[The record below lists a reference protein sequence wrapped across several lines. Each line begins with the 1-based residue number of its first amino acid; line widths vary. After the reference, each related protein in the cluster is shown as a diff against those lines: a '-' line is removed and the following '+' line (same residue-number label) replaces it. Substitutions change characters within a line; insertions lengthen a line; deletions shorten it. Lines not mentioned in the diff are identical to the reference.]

1 MKEKLKE
8 KLKWEWKMFQCDM
21 MSLSRENLFVM
32 AEMIATKKRIYD
44 LLKEEETFT
53 REEICLLLSMECM
66 LDSIFMQL
74 PKKDSCIEMD
84 DIRRAL
90 K

>member
-8 KLKWEWKMFQCDM
+8 KLGWEWKMFQSDM
-21 MSLSRENLFVM
+21 MSLSREDLFVM
-32 AEMIATKKRIYD
+32 AEMIAAKKRIYD
-44 LLKEEETFT
+44 LLKEEDFFT
-53 REEICLLLSMECM
+53 KEEICSLLSKERM

-84 DIRRAL
+84 DIRQAL